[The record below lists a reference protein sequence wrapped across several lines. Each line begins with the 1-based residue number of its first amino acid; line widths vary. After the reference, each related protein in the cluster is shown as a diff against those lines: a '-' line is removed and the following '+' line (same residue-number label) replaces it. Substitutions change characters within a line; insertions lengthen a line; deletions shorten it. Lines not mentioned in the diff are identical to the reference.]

1 MKTYTYTILLEGRD
15 DDGGGWTGLV
25 PDLPG
30 LLLMGDTRDEL
41 LATASDAI
49 ADYIDAM
56 REQGLRVPEPGES
69 VATVT
74 VPAA

>member
-15 DDGGGWTGLV
+15 DDGQGWTGLV

-30 LLLMGDTRDEL
+30 LLLVGDTRDEL
-41 LATASDAI
+41 LASAQGAI
-49 ADYIDAM
+49 LDYIEAL

-69 VATVT
+69 VATIT
-74 VPAA
+74 VSAA